1 MHCRENSVKPR
12 LAEVGSF
19 EYDVGLKWKELD
31 KMEAE
36 KKQALEVS
44 PSFYSLITTAVPC
57 GGVSG
62 ACNCLAQINL
72 ST

>member
-44 PSFYSLITTAVPC
+44 PRFYSLSAQAVLL
-57 GGVSG
+57 GGISG
-62 ACNCLAQINL
+62 A
-72 ST
+72 

>member
-12 LAEVGSF
+12 LVEVGSF
-19 EYDVGLKWKELD
+19 EYDVGMKWKELD

-44 PSFYSLITTAVPC
+44 PSFY
-57 GGVSG
+57 
-62 ACNCLAQINL
+62 NL
-72 ST
+72 SAQVTSDDFFC